1 MRSSAMAD
9 PDASSTTFKRR
20 RFIVANDMTAEQR
33 SELKRLCDQA
43 DVPDKSGELLSQ
55 AEAQQFI
62 DDLKKQIS
70 ERKAGG

>member
-1 MRSSAMAD
+1 M
-9 PDASSTTFKRR
+9 
-20 RFIVANDMTAEQR
+20 ANDMTAEQR